1 MKIPAAHIL
10 KQFVNRTREV
20 AGFENLLSDKTK
32 RIMCIS
38 GPGGIGKSVLL
49 SRMMEKCA
57 ERKLDWVQIEWE
69 DSRHFNY
76 LDVMREIRKATDP
89 TLFQLFNDRVNF
101 YTVPNYEMKITL
113 DAGPIQNVEVLK
125 GGQIKQSGVT
135 VHIGHTVEIKDSMI
149 NVQRPDRDVTKNEI
163 VIGMTNAFMPC
174 FKALT
179 SERPLVIFLD
189 ALEKADKLT
198 NAWIWDELLT
208 RVRDEELRNLLVIL
222 SGRNTFEPDPT
233 FFDSSEVYAL
243 KPFKSEHILD
253 YLEKR
258 GLDRMDFL
266 ADWILAN
273 SDKGNPL
280 KVAQDVDNYIRFQRE
295 KAE

>member
-1 MKIPAAHIL
+1 
-10 KQFVNRTREV
+10 
-20 AGFENLLSDKTK
+20 
-32 RIMCIS
+32 
-38 GPGGIGKSVLL
+38 
-49 SRMMEKCA
+49 MEKCA

-101 YTVPNYEMKITL
+101 YTVPNYEM
-113 DAGPIQNVEVLK
+113 NVEVLK

>member
-10 KQFVNRTREV
+10 TQFVNRTRELT
-20 AGFENLLSDKTK
+20 GFENLLSDKTK
-32 RIMCIS
+32 RIMCIF

-57 ERKLDWVQIEWE
+57 ERKLDWVHIEWE
-69 DSRHFNY
+69 DSRRFNY
-76 LDVMREIRKATDP
+76 LDVMRKIRKETDP

-113 DAGPIQNVEVLK
+113 DAGLIQDVEVLK
-125 GGQIKQSGVT
+125 GGQIKQSDVNI
-135 VHIGHTVEIKDSMI
+135 HIGHTIKDFMI
-149 NVQRPDRDVTKNEI
+149 NVQRPDRDVTENEI
-163 VIGMTNAFMPC
+163 MISTTNAFMPC
-174 FKALT
+174 LKALT
-179 SERPLVIFLD
+179 SEHPLVIFLD
-189 ALEKADKLT
+189 ALEKADELT

-208 RVRDEELRNLLVIL
+208 RVRDEELQNLLVVL
-222 SGRNTFEPDPT
+222 SGRNTFKPDPT
-233 FFDSSEVYAL
+233 FFDSSEIYAL

-258 GLDRMDFL
+258 GLVRMDYL
-266 ADWILAN
+266 ADWILAT
-273 SDKGNPL
+273 KGGNPL
-280 KVAQDVDNYIRFQRE
+280 QVALDVDIFVRSQRE

>member
-20 AGFENLLSDKTK
+20 AGFKNLLSDKTK
-32 RIMCIS
+32 RIMCIN

-49 SRMMEKCA
+49 SRMMEECNG
-57 ERKLDWVQIEWE
+57 RKLDWVHFEWE
-69 DSRHFNY
+69 DSRRFNY

-89 TLFQLFNDRVNF
+89 TLFQLFTDRVNF
-101 YTVPNYEMKITL
+101 YMKPNYKMKIAL

-125 GGQIKQSGVT
+125 GGEIKQSGVT
-135 VHIGHTVEIKDSMI
+135 VHVGHKVEIKDSMI
-149 NVQRPDRDVTKNEI
+149 NVQRPDRDVTEDEI
-163 VIGMTNAFMPC
+163 VIDLTNAFMPC
-174 FKALT
+174 LKALT
-179 SERPLVIFLD
+179 YERPLVIFLD
-189 ALEKADKLT
+189 ALEKADEFA

-208 RVRDEELRNLLVIL
+208 RVRDEEIRNLLVIL

-233 FFDSSEVYAL
+233 FFDSSEIYAL

-280 KVAQDVDNYIRFQRE
+280 KVAQGVNNYILLQRE

>member
-20 AGFENLLSDKTK
+20 AGFESLLSDKTR
-32 RIMCIS
+32 RIMCVS

-49 SRMMEKCA
+49 SRMMEECA
-57 ERKLDWVQIEWE
+57 ARKLDWVQIEWE
-69 DSRHFNY
+69 NSRRFNY
-76 LDVMREIRKATDP
+76 LDVMREIRKSTDP

-101 YTVPNYEMKITL
+101 YMVPNYEMKITL

-149 NVQRPDRDVTKNEI
+149 NVQRPDRDVTENEI
-163 VIGMTNAFMPC
+163 VIALTNAFMPC
-174 FKALT
+174 LKALT
-179 SERPLVIFLD
+179 SESPLVIFLD
-189 ALEKADKLT
+189 ALEKADELA
-198 NAWIWDELLT
+198 NAWIWDELLS
-208 RVRDEELRNLLVIL
+208 RVRDQEIPSLLVVL

-258 GLDRMDFL
+258 GLDRMDYL
-266 ADWILAN
+266 ADFILAN
-273 SDKGNPL
+273 PGGGNPL
-280 KVAQDVDNYIRFQRE
+280 KVAQGVDNFIRFQRQ
-295 KAE
+295 KPG

>member
-20 AGFENLLSDKTK
+20 AGFENLLSDKAK

-69 DSRHFNY
+69 DSRRFNY

-125 GGQIKQSGVT
+125 GGEIKQSGVS
-135 VHIGHTVEIKDSMI
+135 VHVGHTVEIKDSMI
-149 NVQRPDRDVTKNEI
+149 NVQRPDRDVTENEI
-163 VIGMTNAFMPC
+163 VIGITNAFMPC

-179 SERPLVIFLD
+179 SEHPLVIFLD
-189 ALEKADKLT
+189 ALEKADELA

-233 FFDSSEVYAL
+233 FFDSSEVYVL
-243 KPFKSEHILD
+243 KQFKSEHILD

-258 GLDRMDFL
+258 GLDRMDYL
-266 ADWILAN
+266 ADFILAN
-273 SDKGNPL
+273 SAGGNPL
-280 KVAQDVDNYIRFQRE
+280 QVAQGVDNFIRLQRQ